1 MLQTER
7 RSGVGD
13 DLPYSSLQFFPRAQ
27 SAAQRATAA
36 EAESRPRQQRMHRPA
51 ALPPQRR
58 VNGIPPCGGHMPAL
72 TPRGGAGGGLSTRA
86 CQRPKQSRP
95 LSLRHRQRLNSSLPT
110 TLELSPS
117 RDDRGT
123 GGRGSPRHPAGLR
136 AAPSS
141 LGPALLP
148 SPARTAILRG
158 NEPRAPEK
166 PARCLRTGSG
176 AIGNPGRT
184 RTLPARPRPAA
195 PALPRTARAAPGRIP
210 APAALSH
217 RPQRFAARG
226 HGGEEAPQALTA
238 EPGRNRAGRPAGTG
252 APREREPSP
261 RLPAAK
267 LPPPPPGAPR
277 TADGGSAPAARAP
290 PPPGGQ
296 WAAGV
301 PSGNRR
307 RARGGG
313 PGTAEEGGE
322 RAGSLEGQPPGARPV
337 EVLPFLPC
345 CSAPLSVGLGC
356 C

>member
-117 RDDRGT
+117 RHDRGT

-136 AAPSS
+136 ALSVPRSTPAP
-141 LGPALLP
+141 L
-148 SPARTAILRG
+148 
-158 NEPRAPEK
+158 APLSYEE
-166 PARCLRTGSG
+166 TS
-176 AIGNPGRT
+176 PGR
-184 RTLPARPRPAA
+184 PRN
-195 PALPRTARAAPGRIP
+195 PRGAYARAAGRSATLGAHARYRPGRVPPHPLCLAPPGLHRDASPPRRRCHTGPSALPP
-210 APAALSH
+210 AVT
-217 RPQRFAARG
+217 AARRLPRHSPPSRAEIG
-226 HGGEEAPQALTA
+226 PGVPRGRGRPENGNRHRASPPPNCRRRRRAHREQLTA
-238 EPGRNRAGRPAGTG
+238 
-252 APREREPSP
+252 
-261 RLPAAK
+261 
-267 LPPPPPGAPR
+267 
-277 TADGGSAPAARAP
+277 AP
-290 PPPGGQ
+290 PPPRAPRPHP
-296 WAAGV
+296 AANG
-301 PSGNRR
+301 RR
-307 RARGGG
+307 GCRAA
-313 PGTAEEGGE
+313 TAAAREGAARE
-322 RAGSLEGQPPGARPV
+322 RLRRGAREPGRWRAS
-337 EVLPFLPC
+337 LR
-345 CSAPLSVGLGC
+345 GRGR
-356 C
+356 